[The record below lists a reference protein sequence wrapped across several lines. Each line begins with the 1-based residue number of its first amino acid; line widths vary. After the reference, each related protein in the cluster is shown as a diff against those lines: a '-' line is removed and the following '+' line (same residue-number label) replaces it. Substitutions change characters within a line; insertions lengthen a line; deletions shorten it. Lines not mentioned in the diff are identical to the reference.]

1 MISYLTP
8 EEITA
13 LQSSGLKTESP
24 FMITGVSRTQFSV
37 ARHYGGVTAYGC
49 EYIYDH
55 LSDTLIRH
63 DVVRWIGKERKRV
76 AKEKKLAAGGKQK
89 TLF

>member
-1 MISYLTP
+1 MISCLTQ

-13 LQSSGLKTESP
+13 LQSPGLKTESP

-76 AKEKKLAAGGKQK
+76 AKEKRLAGSGRQK
-89 TLF
+89 SLF